1 MAEKKVYLFSKELS
15 GRIREDPDYVDTLA
29 IKSLLEQ
36 NTIPYEHIADRYHLG
51 DPQLTFDDTTYTGI
65 KEVRDNFFRIK
76 DYYNPQMR
84 S

>member
-1 MAEKKVYLFSKELS
+1 MTIPKAYLCSKEFS
-15 GRIREDPDYVDTLA
+15 GKMQEDPDYLDLLA

-51 DPQLTFDDTTYTGI
+51 DPQLKCKDSVYTGI
-65 KEVRDNFFRIK
+65 KEVRDNLFQIK
-76 DYYNPQMR
+76 DYFYPNMR